1 VKRAVI
7 RTHGGLGSQIFQVF
21 YALVRHGENLSL
33 SHDGRYPHSFQLA
46 SYFES
51 YFIGPITILEMLI
64 CRLRIVKL
72 IEKVSSRSPDIKLGD
87 TFILDGYFQKIG
99 LYQPF
104 TSDQLSFGLNRLK
117 DILQVNVQ
125 PEKNMLC
132 HIRLVDFY
140 YTDIERIQAARKRL
154 SVLDD
159 ETGFIS
165 SDDTLISNDEECQCI
180 IRDKS
185 LIHVDTMGFSAEQIF
200 RLMSE
205 YKTVESN
212 NSTLAFCAAVL
223 SDSELIVD
231 DINLKKLFLLLKNPQ
246 CST

>member
-1 VKRAVI
+1 MKRAVI
-7 RTHGGLGSQIFQVF
+7 RTHGGLGNQIFQVF
-21 YALVRHGENLSL
+21 YALVRHGENLTL
-33 SHDGRYPHSFQLA
+33 SHDSRYPHGFQLA

-51 YFIGPITILEMLI
+51 YFLGPITILEILI

-72 IEKVSSRSPDIKLGD
+72 IEKVSSRSPEIKLGD
-87 TFILDGYFQKIG
+87 TFILDGYFQKMG

-104 TSDQLSFGLNRLK
+104 TSDKLSFGLNRLK
-117 DILQVNVQ
+117 DILQVNGQ

-132 HIRLVDFY
+132 HIRLADFY

-154 SVLDD
+154 SVLAD
-159 ETGFIS
+159 ETDFIS
-165 SDDTLISNDEECQCI
+165 SDDTLIFNDEACQCI

-185 LIHVDTMGFSAEQIF
+185 LIHVHTMGFSAEKIF

-212 NSTLAFCAAVL
+212 NSTLAFWAAVL
-223 SDSELIVD
+223 NNSELIVD
-231 DINLKKLFLLLKNPQ
+231 DVNLKKLFLLLKNSQRP
-246 CST
+246 T